1 MILKNTEEFARDV
14 SKLYYN
20 ELYIIAQIISKETKT
35 EISQYL
41 PRQEA
46 K

>member
-1 MILKNTEEFARDV
+1 MKSTEEFARDV

-20 ELYIIAQIISKETKT
+20 ELYIIAQIISNEAET

-41 PRQEA
+41 PQQEA